1 MWSLVNKKIIR
12 DTWNFSQN
20 KFEKHFTIIFERK
33 NKKGQKRPHKAFFI
47 KKNIYLVNEQ
57 IPLWLS
63 ILFWNLSLKNLQKSA
78 KGKGK
83 RKPQRANQRK
93 NQNSKS
99 SKTLFH
105 KSSMG
110 LKISRNTQK
119 KLKSNQI
126 DSQNLLYNSINLKLN
141 QITINHGESKED

>member
-1 MWSLVNKKIIR
+1 M
-12 DTWNFSQN
+12 
-20 KFEKHFTIIFERK
+20 
-33 NKKGQKRPHKAFFI
+33 
-47 KKNIYLVNEQ
+47 
-57 IPLWLS
+57 
-63 ILFWNLSLKNLQKSA
+63 QKSA

-93 NQNSKS
+93 NQNSRS
-99 SKTLFH
+99 SKTLYH